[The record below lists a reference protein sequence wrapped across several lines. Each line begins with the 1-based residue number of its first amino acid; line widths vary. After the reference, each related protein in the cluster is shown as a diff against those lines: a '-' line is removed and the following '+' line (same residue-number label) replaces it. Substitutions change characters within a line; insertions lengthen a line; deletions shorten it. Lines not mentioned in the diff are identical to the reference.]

1 VPNAFD
7 DFLIDLQMV
16 IGVKGLDNKV
26 DMERYV

>member
-7 DFLIDLQMV
+7 DCFIDLQMV